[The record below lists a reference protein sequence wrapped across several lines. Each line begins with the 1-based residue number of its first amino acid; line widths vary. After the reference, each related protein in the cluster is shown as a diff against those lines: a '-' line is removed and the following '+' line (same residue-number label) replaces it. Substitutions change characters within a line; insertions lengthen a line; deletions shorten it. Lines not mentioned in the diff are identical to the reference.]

1 MALLLRLLQ
10 GNPPTTILDYAL
22 TRCYAD
28 QYAIHGQT
36 PKVDGTRRGAAS
48 ILRGREESP
57 QHPGQGSAFR
67 LRPPGQQGFLQFD
80 QRPEGLVDGPAAG
93 GGELD

>member
-36 PKVDGTRRGAAS
+36 PTVDGTRRGAAS
-48 ILRGREESP
+48 ILRGREEPP
-57 QHPGQGSAFR
+57 QHPGQSVAFR
-67 LRPPGQQGFLQFD
+67 LRPPCQQRLLQFD
-80 QRPEGLVDGPAAG
+80 QRP
-93 GGELD
+93 